1 MNKRGVQA
9 TKIGW
14 RAGVRSSS
22 VGRRKDTAQSTDEN
36 VIPAYMEIHE

>member
-1 MNKRGVQA
+1 MNKRGAHA

-14 RAGVRSSS
+14 GAGVRSSS
-22 VGRRKDTAQSTDEN
+22 GGRRKDTAQRTDEN